1 LRPISVLGAAVAV
14 FLLYVSAL
22 PLHAH
27 KVNIFAW
34 VEGKTIHTESYFP
47 DGKAV
52 QNGDISVLDS
62 RGNLLLTGTTDSDGL
77 FSFPIPKRDDLTIV
91 LDASMG
97 HRNTYTITAG
107 ELGPE
112 STPESG
118 GKEAETS
125 VERSSGTEQ
134 APPKNVEAMVTLEE
148 IRAVV
153 GEEVSRQLEPLA
165 AKLSRL
171 EKDDR
176 VTMSEVFAGIGY
188 ILGLMGLVMFFK
200 SKMKR

>member
-1 LRPISVLGAAVAV
+1 M
-14 FLLYVSAL
+14 FLLFLSAP

-27 KVNIFAW
+27 KVSVFAW

-52 QNGDISVLDS
+52 VNGDVSVLDS
-62 RGNLLLTGTTDSDGL
+62 QGGLLLSGTTDSKGL

-97 HRNTYTITAG
+97 HRATYTLTAG
-107 ELGPE
+107 ELGPGPAPDSDGE
-112 STPESG
+112 QIQIP
-118 GKEAETS
+118 
-125 VERSSGTEQ
+125 VERPSGTVQDLQ
-134 APPKNVEAMVTLEE
+134 ATPGNTEATVTLEE
-148 IRAVV
+148 IRAVI

-176 VTMSEVFAGIGY
+176 VTVSEVFAGIGY
-188 ILGLMGLVMFFK
+188 ILGLMGLVLFFK
-200 SKMKR
+200 SKTKR